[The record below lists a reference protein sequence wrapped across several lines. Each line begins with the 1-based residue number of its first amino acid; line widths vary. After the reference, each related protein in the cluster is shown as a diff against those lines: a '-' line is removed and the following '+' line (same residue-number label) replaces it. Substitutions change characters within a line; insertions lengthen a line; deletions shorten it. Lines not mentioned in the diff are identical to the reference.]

1 MEQELIDFD
10 EWLISQQS
18 RTLNYSAVYNEE
30 GQVISIGPSAA
41 YDHLT
46 NKVPIDEEF
55 ANLVFEGRETLL
67 SFKVDLTTKQ
77 LIKLSKFVTHSLT
90 RIDDVLHRIIDEQW
104 SSFKNPDVTV
114 TYDETTN
121 ELSFS
126 INSKYKKLIWEGDT
140 EMIFLITDYNDPNVL
155 FEMISVLVGDIT
167 DNDKVF
173 TIALPKKFSIY
184 TRRIFDQYVFKTK

>member
-18 RTLNYSAVYNEE
+18 RTINYSAVYNEE

-114 TYDETTN
+114 TYDETIN

>member
-18 RTLNYSAVYNEE
+18 RTINYSAVYNEE

-104 SSFKNPDVTV
+104 SSFNNPDVTV

-155 FEMISVLVGDIT
+155 FEMLSVLVGDIT

>member
-1 MEQELIDFD
+1 M
-10 EWLISQQS
+10 
-18 RTLNYSAVYNEE
+18 
-30 GQVISIGPSAA
+30 
-41 YDHLT
+41 
-46 NKVPIDEEF
+46 
-55 ANLVFEGRETLL
+55 
-67 SFKVDLTTKQ
+67 
-77 LIKLSKFVTHSLT
+77 
-90 RIDDVLHRIIDEQW
+90 HRIIDEQW
-104 SSFKNPDVTV
+104 SLFNDPDVTV
-114 TYDETTN
+114 TYDETTS

>member
-10 EWLISQQS
+10 DWLIAQQS
-18 RTLNYSAVYNEE
+18 RTISYCAVYNEE
-30 GQVISIGPSAA
+30 GQVTGIGPCGA
-41 YDHLT
+41 YENVP

-67 SFKVDLTTKQ
+67 SFKVDLVTKQ

-90 RIDDVLHRIIDEQW
+90 RIDDVLHRVIDKKW
-104 SSFKNPDVTV
+104 SSFDNPDVTI
-114 TYDETTN
+114 TYDSASE
-121 ELSFS
+121 ELIFS
-126 INSKYKKLIWEGDT
+126 INSKYKRLIWEGDT

-155 FEMISVLVGDIT
+155 FEMISIRVGDIT
-167 DNDKVF
+167 DTDKIF
-173 TIALPKKFSIY
+173 KISLPENFSVY

>member
-18 RTLNYSAVYNEE
+18 RTITYSAVYNEE

-104 SSFKNPDVTV
+104 SLFNDPDVTV
-114 TYDETTN
+114 TYDETTSK
-121 ELSFS
+121 LSFS

>member
-10 EWLISQQS
+10 EWLVSQQS
-18 RTLNYSAVYNEE
+18 LTISYSAVYNDE

-46 NKVPIDEEF
+46 NKVSIDEEF
-55 ANLVFEGRETLL
+55 ANLVFEGKETLL
-67 SFKVDLTTKQ
+67 SFKVDIVTKQ

-104 SSFKNPDVTV
+104 SSFNNPDVVV
-114 TYDETTN
+114 TYNESNN
-121 ELSFS
+121 ELIFS

-155 FEMISVLVGDIT
+155 YKMISVLVGDIT

-173 TIALPKKFSIY
+173 KISLPKKFSIY

>member
-1 MEQELIDFD
+1 M
-10 EWLISQQS
+10 
-18 RTLNYSAVYNEE
+18 
-30 GQVISIGPSAA
+30 
-41 YDHLT
+41 T

-104 SSFKNPDVTV
+104 SSFSNPDVTV

>member
-18 RTLNYSAVYNEE
+18 RTITYSAVYNEE

-104 SSFKNPDVTV
+104 SSFSNPDVTV